1 MESTKRSKMA
11 QEFDDKDKD
20 IEKYIVAF
28 LGEYKKK
35 NTNVLFNIMRSKN
48 KNTVVYGLNMKDGK
62 LDENVVRYYYCTA
75 LSSLSP
81 FSFFLS
87 LSLSFVNRRCP
98 VSVSFV

>member
-1 MESTKRSKMA
+1 MA

-35 NTNVLFNIMRSKN
+35 DPNVLFNIMRSKN

-62 LDENVVRYYYCTA
+62 LDENVVRYYYC
-75 LSSLSP
+75 LHCLLSP
-81 FSFFLS
+81 LS
-87 LSLSFVNRRCP
+87 RSSSRSRSLLSIVAAL
-98 VSVSFV
+98 